1 MTSAKNP
8 FPEGTMRSCHYTI
21 ASRQVHDHAFDC
33 IQGVL
38 RLRDHGPKCT
48 ARVVFAVLF
57 WAAARMTSLAA
68 ACAAL
73 RDAPSDQAVRDALTA
88 TLPDLA
94 QLQRCLNRA
103 LAGGL
108 PRILLGRGQYVAID
122 VTLLPY
128 YGLPESDPEELYRGH
143 RKAGTNQFHAYASAY
158 IIFQGCRYT
167 LGLRLV
173 HHSDP
178 WEDVVRDLLRQ
189 VRKTGVR
196 VRCLLLDRG
205 FYSVGVIRYLQAAR
219 CPFLMP
225 AIRRGRKPDHAEGP
239 SGTWAFTTWRR
250 SGWAQYT
257 LEERND
263 RRRAT
268 VTLAVCRR
276 RLPARTRTGR
286 RVKKRQQVWLYALW
300 GFQPG
305 SLVWVRQTY
314 RKRFGIES
322 SYRQLNQARI
332 RTSSRS
338 PLLRLFF
345 VGLAL
350 VLRNVYVW
358 LHWEVLAKKRRGKRR
373 VDLDQLPL
381 RAMLHWLLRVVEA
394 LLGVSESRSS
404 ERPFLE

>member
-1 MTSAKNP
+1 
-8 FPEGTMRSCHYTI
+8 MRSCKYTV
-21 ASRQVHDHAFDC
+21 ASRQVHNAAFDC
-33 IQGVL
+33 LQGAL

-48 ARVVFAVLF
+48 AQVVLAVLF
-57 WAAARMTSLAA
+57 WAAARMTSLTA
-68 ACAAL
+68 ACATL
-73 RDAPSDQAVRDALTA
+73 TDAPSDQAVRNALLA
-88 TLPDLA
+88 TLPGFA

-108 PRILLGRGQYVAID
+108 PKVLLGRNQYVAID
-122 VTLLPY
+122 LTLLPY
-128 YGLPESDPEELYRGH
+128 YGQPQSDPEELYRGQ
-143 RKAGTNQFHAYASAY
+143 RRAGTKQFHAYATAY
-158 IIFQGCRYT
+158 LIFQGCRYT
-167 LGLRLV
+167 LGLRPV

-189 VRKTGVR
+189 VRKAGVK

-225 AIRRGRKPDHAEGP
+225 AIRRGRKPDHPKGA
-239 SGTWAFTTWRR
+239 SGTWAFTTRKR
-250 SGWAQYT
+250 SAWASYT
-257 LEERND
+257 LED
-263 RRRAT
+263 KGRRRAT
-268 VTLAVCRR
+268 VTLAVCCH
-276 RLPARTRTGR
+276 RLPERTRTGR
-286 RVKKRQQVWLYALW
+286 RVKKRDQVWLYALW
-300 GFQPG
+300 GFRP
-305 SLVWVRQTY
+305 SSVAWLRETY

-338 PLLRLFF
+338 PLLRLLF

-373 VDLDQLPL
+373 VDLNQLPL

-394 LLGVSESRSS
+394 FLGVNESRLS
-404 ERPFLE
+404 ERPLLE

>member
-1 MTSAKNP
+1 
-8 FPEGTMRSCHYTI
+8 MRSCHYTI
-21 ASRQVHDHAFDC
+21 ASPQVHGRAFDLL
-33 IQGVL
+33 QGAL

-48 ARVVFAVLF
+48 APVVLAVLF
-57 WAAARMTSLAA
+57 WAAARVTSLAA

-73 RDAPSDQAVRDALTA
+73 CDAPCDQAIRNALLA
-88 TLPDLA
+88 TLPDFA
-94 QLQRCLNRA
+94 QLQCALNRA

-108 PRILLGRGQYVAID
+108 PKVLLGRGQYVAID
-122 VTLLPY
+122 LTLLPY
-128 YGLPESDPEELYRGH
+128 YGRPESDPEELYRGQS
-143 RKAGTNQFHAYASAY
+143 KAGTKQFHAYATAY
-158 IIFQGCRYT
+158 IIFEGCRYT
-167 LGLRLV
+167 LGLRAV
-173 HHSDP
+173 RHSDP

-189 VRKTGVR
+189 VRKAGVK
-196 VRCLLLDRG
+196 VRLLLLDRG

-225 AIRRGRKPDHAEGP
+225 AIRRGRKPGHPQGP
-239 SGTWAFTTWRR
+239 SGTWAFTTHKR
-250 SGWAQYT
+250 SGWARYT

-268 VTLAVCRR
+268 VTLAVCCH
-276 RLPARTRTGR
+276 RLPERTRSGR
-286 RVKKRQQVWLYALW
+286 LVKRREVVWLYALW
-300 GFQPG
+300 GFRPG
-305 SLVWVRQTY
+305 SVAQVRETY

-322 SYRQLNQARI
+322 SYRQLHQARV

-338 PLLRLFF
+338 PLLRLLF

-358 LHWEVLAKKRRGKRR
+358 LHWEVLARKRRGKRR
-373 VDLDQLPL
+373 VDLNQLPF

-394 LLGVSESRSS
+394 LLGVKESMPS

>member
-1 MTSAKNP
+1 
-8 FPEGTMRSCHYTI
+8 MRSCHYTI
-21 ASRQVHDHAFDC
+21 ASRQVHDCAFDRL
-33 IQGVL
+33 QGAL

-48 ARVVFAVLF
+48 APVVLAILF

-73 RDAPSDQAVRDALTA
+73 TDAPCDQAVRNALLA
-88 TLPDLA
+88 TLPDIA
-94 QLQRCLNRA
+94 RLQGCLNRA

-108 PRILLGRGQYVAID
+108 PKVLLGRSQYLAID
-122 VTLLPY
+122 LTLLPY
-128 YGLPESDPEELYRGH
+128 YGLPEDDPEELYRGPS
-143 RKAGTNQFHAYASAY
+143 KAGTRQSHAYATAY
-158 IIFQGCRYT
+158 LIFQGCRYT
-167 LGLRLV
+167 LGLRPV

-189 VRKTGVR
+189 VRKSGVQ

-225 AIRRGRKPDHAEGP
+225 AIRRGRKPDHPAGP
-239 SGTWAFTTWRR
+239 SGTWAFTTRKR
-250 SGWAQYT
+250 SAWARYT

-268 VTLAVCRR
+268 VTLAVCCH
-276 RLPARTRTGR
+276 RLPERTRTGR
-286 RVKKRQQVWLYALW
+286 RVKERQVVWLYALW
-300 GFQPG
+300 GLRP
-305 SLVWVRQTY
+305 SSVAWVRQTY

-322 SYRQLNQARI
+322 SYRQLNQARV

-338 PLLRLFF
+338 PLLRLLF

-373 VDLDQLPL
+373 VDLNQLPL

-394 LLGVSESRSS
+394 FLGVKESMSS
-404 ERPFLE
+404 ERPF

>member
-1 MTSAKNP
+1 
-8 FPEGTMRSCHYTI
+8 MRSCHYTI
-21 ASRQVHDHAFDC
+21 ASRQVHHAAFDRL
-33 IQGVL
+33 QGAL
-38 RLRDHGPKCT
+38 HLRDHGPKCT
-48 ARVVFAVLF
+48 AQIVLAVLF
-57 WAAARMTSLAA
+57 WAAARMASVAA

-73 RDAPSDQAVRDALTA
+73 TDAPCDQAIRDALLA
-88 TLPDLA
+88 TLPDFA
-94 QLQRCLNRA
+94 RLQGCLNRA

-108 PRILLGRGQYVAID
+108 PPILLGRSQYVAID
-122 VTLLPY
+122 LTLIPY
-128 YGLPESDPEELYRGH
+128 YGQPDRDPEELYRGQS
-143 RKAGTNQFHAYASAY
+143 KAGTKQFHAYATAY
-158 IIFQGCRYT
+158 IIFEGCRYS
-167 LGLRLV
+167 LGLRAV

-189 VRKTGVR
+189 VRKTGVK

-225 AIRRGRKPDHAEGP
+225 AIRRGRKPDHPQGA
-239 SGTWAFTTWRR
+239 SGTWAFTTRKR
-250 SGWAQYT
+250 SAWTSYT
-257 LEERND
+257 LEERNGA
-263 RRRAT
+263 RRAT
-268 VTLAVCRR
+268 VTLAVCCH
-276 RLPARTRTGR
+276 RLPERTRSGR
-286 RVKKRQQVWLYALW
+286 PVKKREVVWLYALW
-300 GFQPG
+300 GWQPR
-305 SLVWVRQTY
+305 SVAWVRQTY

-338 PLLRLFF
+338 PLLRLLF

-373 VDLDQLPL
+373 VDLNQLPL

-394 LLGVSESRSS
+394 FLGVKETMST
-404 ERPFLE
+404 ERPLWD

>member
-1 MTSAKNP
+1 
-8 FPEGTMRSCHYTI
+8 MRSCHYTI
-21 ASRQVHDHAFDC
+21 ASPQVHGRAFDLL
-33 IQGVL
+33 QGAL

-48 ARVVFAVLF
+48 APVVLAVLF

-73 RDAPSDQAVRDALTA
+73 SDAPCDQAIRNALLA
-88 TLPDLA
+88 TLPDFA
-94 QLQRCLNRA
+94 QLQGALNRA

-108 PRILLGRGQYVAID
+108 PQVLLGRSQFVAID
-122 VTLLPY
+122 LTLLPY
-128 YGLPESDPEELYRGH
+128 YGLPESDPEELYRGQS
-143 RKAGTNQFHAYASAY
+143 KAGTKQFHAYATAY

-167 LGLRLV
+167 LGLRPV

-189 VRKTGVR
+189 VRKAGVT
-196 VRCLLLDRG
+196 VRLLLLDRG

-225 AIRRGRKPDHAEGP
+225 AIRRGRKPGHPQGA
-239 SGTWAFTTWRR
+239 SGTWAFTTRKR
-250 SGWAQYT
+250 SGWARYT
-257 LEERND
+257 LEERD
-263 RRRAT
+263 GRRRAT
-268 VTLAVCRR
+268 VTLAVCCH
-276 RLPARTRTGR
+276 RLPETTRSGR
-286 RVKKRQQVWLYALW
+286 PVKKRAVVWLYALW
-300 GFQPG
+300 GLRPR
-305 SLVWVRQTY
+305 SVAWLRQTY

-338 PLLRLFF
+338 PLLRLLF

-358 LHWEVLAKKRRGKRR
+358 LHWEVLARKRRGKRL
-373 VDLDQLPL
+373 VDLNQLPF

-394 LLGVSESRSS
+394 LLGVQESMPS
-404 ERPFLE
+404 ERPFLD

>member
-1 MTSAKNP
+1 
-8 FPEGTMRSCHYTI
+8 MRSCHYTI
-21 ASRQVHDHAFDC
+21 ASRQVHDRAFDWL
-33 IQGVL
+33 QGAL

-68 ACAAL
+68 ACASL
-73 RDAPSDQAVRDALTA
+73 TDAPSDQAVRNALLA
-88 TLPDLA
+88 ILPDIA
-94 QLQRCLNRA
+94 QLQCCLNRA

-108 PRILLGRGQYVAID
+108 PRILLGRSQYVAID
-122 VTLLPY
+122 LTLLPY
-128 YGLPESDPEELYRGH
+128 YGQPESDSEELYRGQS
-143 RKAGTNQFHAYASAY
+143 KAGTRQFHAYATAF

-178 WEDVVRDLLRQ
+178 WQDVVRDLLRQ
-189 VRKTGVR
+189 VRKSGVK

-225 AIRRGRKPDHAEGP
+225 AIRRGRKPEHSKGA
-239 SGTWAFTTWRR
+239 SGTWAFTTRKR
-250 SGWAQYT
+250 SGWARYT
-257 LEERND
+257 LQERND

-268 VTLAVCRR
+268 VTIAVCCHK
-276 RLPARTRTGR
+276 LPERTRSGR
-286 RVKKRQQVWLYALW
+286 VVRQRGVLWLYALW
-300 GFQPG
+300 GFKP
-305 SLVWVRQTY
+305 SSVAWVRETY

-338 PLLRLFF
+338 PLMRLLF

-373 VDLDQLPL
+373 VDLNQLPL
-381 RAMLHWLLRVVEA
+381 RAMLHWMLRVVEA
-394 LLGVSESRSS
+394 FLGVNESLSS
-404 ERPFLE
+404 ERPFFE

>member
-1 MTSAKNP
+1 
-8 FPEGTMRSCHYTI
+8 MRSCHYTI
-21 ASRQVHDHAFDC
+21 ASRQVHDRAFDC
-33 IQGVL
+33 LQGVL

-48 ARVVFAVLF
+48 AQVMLAILF
-57 WAAARMTSLAA
+57 WAAARVTSLAA

-73 RDAPSDQAVRDALTA
+73 TDAPSDQAVRNALLA
-88 TLPDLA
+88 TLPDIA
-94 QLQRCLNRA
+94 PLQRCLNRA

-108 PRILLGRGQYVAID
+108 PRILRRSRQYVAID
-122 VTLLPY
+122 LTLLPY
-128 YGLPESDPEELYRGH
+128 YGLPQSDPEELYHGH
-143 RKAGTNQFHAYASAY
+143 HKAGTKQFHAYASAY
-158 IIFQGCRYT
+158 IVFQGCRYT
-167 LGLRLV
+167 LGLRPV

-189 VRKTGVR
+189 VRKSGVQ
-196 VRCLLLDRG
+196 VRLLLLDRG

-225 AIRRGRKPDHAEGP
+225 AIRRGRKPDHPKGP
-239 SGTWAFTTWRR
+239 SGTWAFTTRKR
-250 SGWAQYT
+250 SGWARYT

-263 RRRAT
+263 QRRAT
-268 VTLAVCRR
+268 VTIAVCCH
-276 RLPARTRTGR
+276 RLPERTRTGR
-286 RVKKRQQVWLYALW
+286 RLKKRNQVWLYALW

-305 SLVWVRQTY
+305 SVAWVRETY

-338 PLLRLFF
+338 PLLRLLF

-373 VDLDQLPL
+373 VDLNQLPL
-381 RAMLHWLLRVVEA
+381 RAMLHWLLKVVETF
-394 LLGVSESRSS
+394 LGVRESLLS